1 MLQISVNGKALSF
14 QTKQF
19 SGGEEHIVL
28 EDITNNMENQHIKIH
43 ALIRSSS
50 KLMQLL
56 LLVDAIKRRF
66 SNIVAFE
73 LELPYI
79 PYARQDRQCN
89 LGEAFS
95 LKVLAQLINQCG
107 FSRVYVD
114 DPHSDVAPALLDNC
128 VIRSQHELIMAHCN
142 VNSSFLSFVQQAQ
155 LVSPDA
161 GSNKK
166 MLGVCQAL
174 HKESF
179 IRADKVRDTST
190 GRISETLVYS
200 DSIDSS
206 VLIVDDICDGGHT
219 FTALAQVLKDK
230 GATQVGLYV
239 THGIFSKGKE
249 SLIQAGIDNIFSF
262 HDWTKF

>member
-95 LKVLAQLINQCG
+95 LKVDRKSTRL
-107 FSRVYVD
+107 
-114 DPHSDVAPALLDNC
+114 
-128 VIRSQHELIMAHCN
+128 
-142 VNSSFLSFVQQAQ
+142 NSSHV
-155 LVSPDA
+155 
-161 GSNKK
+161 
-166 MLGVCQAL
+166 
-174 HKESF
+174 
-179 IRADKVRDTST
+179 
-190 GRISETLVYS
+190 RISYAVF
-200 DSIDSS
+200 
-206 VLIVDDICDGGHT
+206 C
-219 FTALAQVLKDK
+219 LKK
-230 GATQVGLYV
+230 KKNKNN
-239 THGIFSKGKE
+239 HI
-249 SLIQAGIDNIFSF
+249 
-262 HDWTKF
+262 

>member
-79 PYARQDRQCN
+79 PYARDRKSTR
-89 LGEAFS
+89 L
-95 LKVLAQLINQCG
+95 
-107 FSRVYVD
+107 
-114 DPHSDVAPALLDNC
+114 
-128 VIRSQHELIMAHCN
+128 
-142 VNSSFLSFVQQAQ
+142 NSSHV
-155 LVSPDA
+155 
-161 GSNKK
+161 
-166 MLGVCQAL
+166 
-174 HKESF
+174 
-179 IRADKVRDTST
+179 
-190 GRISETLVYS
+190 RISYAV
-200 DSIDSS
+200 
-206 VLIVDDICDGGHT
+206 
-219 FTALAQVLKDK
+219 
-230 GATQVGLYV
+230 
-239 THGIFSKGKE
+239 
-249 SLIQAGIDNIFSF
+249 
-262 HDWTKF
+262 